1 MKAKDASPLK
11 KAFKDLQ
18 RDNVKITLA
27 VVFVVCIAGMSLVLG
42 HVHIHL
48 PLLALATVVGG
59 YMAMN
64 IGANDVA
71 NNVGPLVGSQ
81 AITLGMA
88 ILLAAI
94 CEVLGAVLAGADVV
108 QSIKG
113 KIINPAHIHDSAV
126 FVGMMLS
133 ALLSGAI
140 WLHLATAI
148 GAPVSTTHSIVGG
161 VLGAGLMAGGVGAV
175 EWHFLGGIVASWV
188 ISPVMGGGIAMG
200 LLAGIKHVL
209 SDKEDKKQ
217 AAMQVMPILVGIMGM
232 AFTWYM
238 FAKVLNKKLPFMLQG
253 WQDILLSFIAGLCV
267 FWIFKSYVSKK
278 LPSLE
283 NTRESVH
290 TLFTYPLIFGAA
302 LLSFAHGAND
312 VANAVGPLAA
322 IVQSLQQW
330 GQNTIPTSAYAPMW
344 IMLIGG
350 MGIALGLSLYGPKL
364 IKTVGSEITE
374 LDKMQAF
381 CIAMATVITVLFA
394 SKLGLPV
401 SSTHITIGAVF
412 GVGFLREML
421 HRRTL
426 EMKQMI
432 LDAHAGEDASVI
444 KNFLERFEKA
454 SPQQKKEM
462 LAYLKALKKNDN
474 TLEYSIGLS
483 KKERKSLKKAYKS
496 ELVKRSVIKK
506 IVTAWLI
513 TVPISTLLGALGYYL
528 IDVFGVVGRL

>member
-1 MKAKDASPLK
+1 MKSKTSSSFQK
-11 KAFKDLQ
+11 TFKELQ

-27 VVFVVCIAGMSLVLG
+27 IVFVVVIAGMALFWGDVSF
-42 HVHIHL
+42 HL
-48 PLLALATVVGG
+48 PLLVLATVVGG

-88 ILLAAI
+88 ILIAAI
-94 CEVLGAVLAGADVV
+94 CEVLGAVLAGSEVV

-113 KIINPAHIHDSAV
+113 KIINPAHIESSAV
-126 FVGMMLS
+126 FVGVMFA
-133 ALLSGAI
+133 ALLSGAL

-188 ISPVMGGGIAMG
+188 ISPLMGGGIAMG
-200 LLAGIKHVL
+200 LLVLIKSVL
-209 SDKEDKKQ
+209 SDREDKKQ
-217 AAMQVMPILVGIMGM
+217 AALKSMPLMIGVMGF
-232 AFTWYM
+232 AFGWYM
-238 FAKVLNKKLPFMLQG
+238 LAKVLHKHIPLANWEEL
-253 WQDILLSFIAGLCV
+253 LLSVVLGGILYHS
-267 FWIFKSYVSKK
+267 FKVYILKK
-278 LPSLE
+278 LPSLQ
-283 NTRESVH
+283 NTKESVH
-290 TLFTYPLIFGAA
+290 ALFTLPLIFGAA

-322 IVQSLQQW
+322 IVQSLREW
-330 GQNTIPTSAYAPMW
+330 GNPTPSTAYAPLW
-344 IMLIGG
+344 IMSIGG
-350 MGIALGLSLYGPKL
+350 FGIALGLSLYGPKL

-381 CIAMATVITVLFA
+381 CIAMATVITVLLA

-412 GVGFLREML
+412 GVGFLREFL
-421 HRRTL
+421 QKRL
-426 EMKQMI
+426 FEMKQMI
-432 LDAHAGEDASVI
+432 LDAHYGENTEVI
-444 KNFLERFEKA
+444 KNFLDRFERANPK
-454 SPQQKKEM
+454 QKKEM
-462 LAYLKALKKNDN
+462 LAYLKTLQKENN
-474 TLEYSIGLS
+474 TLEYAVGLS
-483 KKERKSLKKAYKS
+483 KKERKRLKKAYKS

-506 IVTAWLI
+506 IITAWVI
-513 TVPISTLLGALGYYL
+513 TVPVSAFLGAGGYYL
-528 IDVFGVVGRL
+528 IDVFSLVERL

>member
-1 MKAKDASPLK
+1 MKAKDAPPFR
-11 KAFKDLQ
+11 KAFKELQ

-27 VVFVVCIAGMSLVLG
+27 VVFVVCIAGMALALG
-42 HVHIHL
+42 HATIHF
-48 PLLALATVVGG
+48 PLLALATVIGG

-81 AITLGMA
+81 AITLGVA

-113 KIINPAHIHDSAV
+113 KIINPAHIESTTI

-133 ALLSGAI
+133 ALLSGAL

-175 EWHFLGGIVASWV
+175 EWRFLGGIVASWV

-200 LLAGIKHVL
+200 LLAVIKQVL

-217 AAMQVMPILVGIMGM
+217 AALRVMPLLVGVMGA
-232 AFTWYM
+232 AFAWYM
-238 FAKVLNKKLPFMLQG
+238 LAKVLNKKLPFSMQG
-253 WQDILLSFIAGLCV
+253 WQEIGLSLAVGMGVYGL
-267 FWIFKSYVSKK
+267 FKSYVLKK
-278 LPSLE
+278 LPVLE
-283 NTRESVH
+283 NTKESVH

-322 IVQSLQQW
+322 IVQSLQEW
-330 GQNTIPTSAYAPMW
+330 GNHAIPTRAYAPTW

-412 GVGFLREML
+412 GVGFLREFL
-421 HRRTL
+421 QRRTL
-426 EMKQMI
+426 AIRQMI
-432 LDAHAGEDASVI
+432 LDAHVGEDASVI
-444 KNFLERFEKA
+444 ENFLERFEKA
-454 SPQQKKEM
+454 NPKQKQEM
-462 LAYLKALKKNDN
+462 LAYLKALKKNNN

-483 KKERKSLKKAYKS
+483 KKERKALKKAYKS
-496 ELVKRSVIKK
+496 ELVQRSVIVK
-506 IVTAWLI
+506 IITAWVV
-513 TVPISTLLGALGYYL
+513 TVPISALLGAFGYY
-528 IDVFGVVGRL
+528 IVDVFHIVERL

>member
-1 MKAKDASPLK
+1 MKAKDASPFK
-11 KAFKDLQ
+11 QAFKELQ

-27 VVFVVCIAGMSLVLG
+27 IVFVVCIAGMALVLG
-42 HVHIHL
+42 HVPIHF

-81 AITLGMA
+81 AITLAMA
-88 ILLAAI
+88 ILLAAL
-94 CEVLGAVLAGADVV
+94 CEVLGAVLAGSDVV

-113 KIINPAHIHDSAV
+113 KIINPAHIENTAV

-133 ALLSGAI
+133 ALLSGAL

-188 ISPVMGGGIAMG
+188 ISPMMGGGIAMG
-200 LLAGIKHVL
+200 LLATLKNVL
-209 SDKEDKKQ
+209 SDKENKKQ
-217 AAMQVMPILVGIMGM
+217 AALRVMPILVGIMGA

-238 FAKVLNKKLPFMLQG
+238 IAKVLGKKIPLEW
-253 WQDILLSFIAGLCV
+253 WQEVLLSIAVGLGV
-267 FWIFKSYVSKK
+267 YGLFKSYVLRR
-278 LPSLE
+278 LPLLE
-283 NTRESVH
+283 NTKESVH

-322 IVQSLQQW
+322 IVQSLQEW
-330 GQNTIPTSAYAPMW
+330 GNHAIPTKAYAPLW

-350 MGIALGLSLYGPKL
+350 LGIALGLSLYGPKL

-412 GVGFLREML
+412 GVGFLREIL
-421 HRRTL
+421 QRRTL
-426 EMKQMI
+426 AIKQMI

-454 SPQQKKEM
+454 NPKQKKRNASLSQSLE
-462 LAYLKALKKNDN
+462 KK
-474 TLEYSIGLS
+474 
-483 KKERKSLKKAYKS
+483 
-496 ELVKRSVIKK
+496 
-506 IVTAWLI
+506 
-513 TVPISTLLGALGYYL
+513 
-528 IDVFGVVGRL
+528 

>member
-1 MKAKDASPLK
+1 MKAKDASPFK
-11 KAFKDLQ
+11 KAFRDLQ

-27 VVFVVCIAGMSLVLG
+27 VVFVVCIAGMALVLG
-42 HVHIHL
+42 HAKIHL

-113 KIINPAHIHDSAV
+113 KIINPAHIQNSVV

-133 ALLSGAI
+133 ALLSGAL

-161 VLGAGLMAGGVGAV
+161 VLGAGLMAGGMKVV
-175 EWHFLGGIVASWV
+175 EWRFLGGIVASWV
-188 ISPVMGGGIAMG
+188 ISPLMGGGIAMG
-200 LLAGIKHVL
+200 LLAVIKHVL

-217 AAMQVMPILVGIMGM
+217 AALYAMPVLVALMGA
-232 AFTWYM
+232 AFCWYM
-238 FAKVLNKKLPFMLQG
+238 LAKVLNKHMSLLAWQEVALSGVLGLFTWKL
-253 WQDILLSFIAGLCV
+253 
-267 FWIFKSYVSKK
+267 FKTYVHNR
-278 LPSLE
+278 LPHLE

-322 IVQSLQQW
+322 IVQSLQEW
-330 GQNTIPTSAYAPMW
+330 GNHTIPTKAYAPTW
-344 IMLIGG
+344 IMFVGG

-412 GVGFLREML
+412 GVGFLREFL
-421 HRRTL
+421 QRRTL
-426 EMKQMI
+426 QTRQMI
-432 LDAHAGEDASVI
+432 LDAHVGEDASVI

-454 SPQQKKEM
+454 NPKQKKEM
-462 LAYLKALKKNDN
+462 LAYLKALKKDNN

-483 KKERKSLKKAYKS
+483 KKERKTLKKAYKS
-496 ELVKRSVIKK
+496 ELVQRSVIKK
-506 IVTAWLI
+506 IITAWLV
-513 TVPISTLLGALGYYL
+513 TVPISALLGALGYYL
-528 IDVFGVVGRL
+528 IDLFNIVERL

>member
-1 MKAKDASPLK
+1 MKSKSATSFQ
-11 KAFKDLQ
+11 KAFRKLQ

-27 VVFVVCIAGMSLVLG
+27 IVFVVIIAGMALFFG
-42 HVHIHL
+42 HANLHM

-81 AITLGMA
+81 TITLSMA
-88 ILLAAI
+88 ILIAAI
-94 CEVLGAVLAGADVV
+94 CEVLGAVLAGSEVV

-113 KIINPAHIHDSAV
+113 KIINPAHIQSTTV
-126 FVGMMLS
+126 FVGMMFS

-161 VLGAGLMAGGVGAV
+161 ILGAGLVAGGLGAV
-175 EWHFLGGIVASWV
+175 NWSFLGGIVGSWI
-188 ISPVMGGGIAMG
+188 ISPLMGGGIAMG
-200 LLAGIKHVL
+200 LLVLFKYIL
-209 SDKEDKKQ
+209 SDREDKK
-217 AAMQVMPILVGIMGM
+217 AAALKSMSAIVGGMGLSFSWFM
-232 AFTWYM
+232 L
-238 FAKVLNKKLPFMLQG
+238 AKVLHLTLAM
-253 WQDILLSFIAGLCV
+253 WQELGLSVGVGFLAYIG
-267 FWIFKSYVSKK
+267 FRSYVKKK

-283 NTRESVH
+283 NTRESIH
-290 TLFTYPLIFGAA
+290 TLFTWPLIFSAA
-302 LLSFAHGAND
+302 LLSFAHGTND

-322 IVQSLQQW
+322 IVQSLQEW
-330 GQNTIPTSAYAPMW
+330 GNHAIPTKAYAPAW

-350 MGIALGLSLYGPKL
+350 LGIATGLSLYGPRL

-381 CIAMATVITVLFA
+381 CIAMATVVTVLLA

-412 GVGFLREML
+412 GVGFLREFL
-421 HRRTL
+421 QKRL
-426 EMKQMI
+426 FEMKQMI
-432 LDAHAGEDASVI
+432 LDAHHGEDEAVV
-444 KNFLERFEKA
+444 KNFLDRFEKA
-454 SPQQKKEM
+454 NPRQKKEM
-462 LAYLKALKKNDN
+462 LAYLKALQKENN
-474 TLEYSIGLS
+474 TLEYTVGLS

-506 IVTAWLI
+506 IITAWLV
-513 TVPISTLLGALGYYL
+513 TVPISALLGALGYYL
-528 IDVFGVVGRL
+528 VDFFKIVERL

>member
-1 MKAKDASPLK
+1 MKSKTSGSIQ
-11 KAFKDLQ
+11 KAFKELQ

-27 VVFVVCIAGMSLVLG
+27 IVFVVAAAGLALMCS
-42 HVHIHL
+42 HTPIHL
-48 PLLALATVVGG
+48 PLLALSAVVGG

-88 ILLAAI
+88 ILMAAL
-94 CEVLGAVLAGADVV
+94 CEVLGAVLAGSEVV

-113 KIINPAHIHDSAV
+113 KIIDPEHIQNTTV
-126 FVGMMLS
+126 FVGMMFS

-161 VLGAGLMAGGVGAV
+161 VLGAGLVAGGAGAV
-175 EWHFLGGIVASWV
+175 DWQFLGGIVASWV

-200 LLAGIKHVL
+200 LMVL
-209 SDKEDKKQ
+209 FKQSISDREDKRN
-217 AAMQVMPILVGIMGM
+217 AALRAMPLVVGAMGL

-238 FAKVLNKKLPFMLQG
+238 LAKVLRFSLGGLNG
-253 WQDILLSFIAGLCV
+253 ALLSVGVGLLAYST
-267 FWIFKSYVSKK
+267 FSGYVASKIN
-278 LPSLE
+278 SLE
-283 NTRESVH
+283 NTKESVH
-290 TLFTYPLIFGAA
+290 TLFTLPLVFSAA

-322 IVQSLQQW
+322 IVQSLQEW
-330 GQNTIPTSAYAPMW
+330 GHHAIPTKAYAPLW

-350 MGIALGLSLYGPKL
+350 LGIATGLSLYGPRL

-381 CIAMATVITVLFA
+381 CIAMATVITVLLA

-412 GVGFLREML
+412 GVGFLREFL
-421 HRRTL
+421 QKRL
-426 EMKQMI
+426 FEMKQMI
-432 LDAHAGEDASVI
+432 LDAHHGEDASVI
-444 KNFLERFEKA
+444 KNFLDRFEKA
-454 SPQQKKEM
+454 NPKQKKEM
-462 LAYLKALKKNDN
+462 LAYLKTLQKENN
-474 TLEYSIGLS
+474 TLEYTVGLS
-483 KKERKSLKKAYKS
+483 KKERKGLKKAYKS
-496 ELVKRSVIKK
+496 ELLKRSVIKK
-506 IVTAWLI
+506 IITAWLI
-513 TVPISTLLGALGYYL
+513 TVPISALLGALGYYL
-528 IDVFGVVGRL
+528 IDTFNIVKRL